1 MSLPRRPLRPR
12 SICCWHSSSGNASGS
27 LGARRGMG
35 QRPRVRQ
42 GAAGAMDRV
51 LEEIARAKRRLKLAP
66 ETAVVSCYEAGRDGF
81 WIHRWLVAQGVT
93 NYVID
98 SSSIEVNRR
107 ARRAKTDRLD
117 LAGLLNLLAR
127 YVLGDQRVWRV
138 VRVPSVEEEDARQLH
153 RSWESLQQD
162 RSRLMCR
169 IEGLLVSQGV
179 RLRITDT
186 FLQQLEAVRL
196 WDGTPLSPG
205 VQE

>member
-93 NYVID
+93 NYVVD

-127 YVLGDQRVWRV
+127 YLLRRPAGVAGRARTEPRGGRCATAASDLGNRAAGSIAAALST
-138 VRVPSVEEEDARQLH
+138 PGLAGHARAAPAN
-153 RSWESLQQD
+153 RS
-162 RSRLMCR
+162 
-169 IEGLLVSQGV
+169 
-179 RLRITDT
+179 
-186 FLQQLEAVRL
+186 
-196 WDGTPLSPG
+196 
-205 VQE
+205 